1 MGRAGGW
8 GRPLFYLQK
17 RPKNWVYTKSMAP
30 YGTLGSSNS
39 NPNIWI
45 PILVWDFDLSGRFP
59 FDPHSV
65 SAAYLTIAESTL
77 SFLSMSGTYI
87 GTVNL

>member
-30 YGTLGSSNS
+30 NGTLGSINS

-45 PILVWDFDLSGRFP
+45 PILVWDFDLSQLAKMHGCLVFKKSGRFP
-59 FDPHSV
+59 FEFILIL
-65 SAAYLTIAESTL
+65 YMLST
-77 SFLSMSGTYI
+77 
-87 GTVNL
+87 